1 LSIIDLPQSQL
12 AVLSTHDQAK
22 LRRRKI
28 LGRLGTVL
36 LTLLVI
42 AYLTLYG
49 LILAERGRAKLP
61 AQPLSAA
68 WEALSRLGGYII
80 HHPTTYYWQKVESPA
95 FQLIAQ
101 ILANSVVLLSISL
114 LVAILLGVPLGI
126 AGALSKRKS
135 SATFMLILS
144 VLGIST
150 PSFLLAMLFWI
161 INIQVHNWFN
171 IKVLPSAG
179 FGWDTHM
186 VLPVLVLAMR
196 PLAQIAQVT
205 YVSMANILN
214 EDYLRTARAKGL
226 PWRLI
231 RDRHALRNILIPIL
245 TTFGTSLRFSLASLP
260 VVEFFFSWPGVGLT
274 LLQAINLGNG
284 DLVTDLI
291 LLLGLFFLAVNFSL
305 ELLFPI
311 LDPRLKENG
320 GTEEQLDHESF
331 REWLHN
337 TGADLLFGLQSLR
350 QRLLGR
356 SGRSGGLPELPA
368 YQAAGERSAYEE
380 PAIKVSRWWLVRIFF
395 GNSSLLVGGLLV
407 LGLLYLAIDGG
418 RLTNANP
425 YQIHGVMTIN
435 HVVGAPP
442 FHPSSVFPWGSDQI
456 GRDLQSLVLA
466 GAQQTLT
473 LAFFGM
479 LARILV
485 GTLLGALA
493 GWRQNSWLDR
503 LVMGA
508 VGVWAAF
515 PVTLFAMIVIQALGI
530 QQGMSV
536 FVIGICVVG
545 WAESAQYIRSQ
556 VIAMKPEL
564 FIEAARSV
572 GSRSSQILSR
582 HVLPNMFASLL
593 VLAALEMGGVLMLLA
608 DLGFL
613 NIFLGGGYRIEIR
626 PDVVAFFS
634 DVPEWGAL
642 LANIRN
648 WWRSY
653 PWMAWYPGIAFLLS
667 ILAFNIF
674 GQGLRRFLEE
684 SRVNVNRI
692 FNRFTVLGS
701 LAILGIMAYTLKS
714 SSPTGMYRSEA
725 LKFDA
730 QRAMQTIDMLSS
742 PQFSGRETG
751 TPGAQYAA
759 LYIAQ
764 QMQQI
769 GLLPAGDNDSFIQ
782 TLAKPRLHLLSVPQ
796 LQILDNQGQPISNLV
811 YRQDYVE
818 RGGAEQTNGEA
829 DGSVI
834 GVALSSEPGPNANDP
849 YGLKNNNLLDKI
861 VLIKDDEYALPFNP
875 QTFAGVLLVSD
886 NPQIYQRRLLY
897 RSEFYRFGK
906 PVLYITSKVAEQLL
920 GPSGNSLEDLQA
932 QAQRLHPGQAYLTA
946 PGASVHMEINAV
958 SGGDRTEK
966 TYNVIGYIPGS
977 DAQGGL
983 DANVIMVSAYYDGV
997 GTGPD
1002 GTLYPGANDNASG
1015 VAAVLE
1021 MARVLKNSPYQP
1033 KRTVVFVAWAGGE
1046 RYDGLDTNEI
1056 MNARHNFNLLSV
1068 EAVIELS
1075 GLGAGNGSAIV
1086 AGENSSYRM
1095 VQLLQKSAGE
1105 FHVPVTARGRG
1116 PNYGLPAG
1124 GELGGRKAITLYM
1137 SWDGSD
1143 ISAHTPADSAG
1154 SIDPTK
1160 LQKSGRSALLALF
1173 IASREQDY

>member
-1 LSIIDLPQSQL
+1 MSTLNLPQSEL
-12 AVLSTHDQAK
+12 TALSTHDQAK

-28 LGRLGTVL
+28 LSRLGNVF

-61 AQPLSAA
+61 ALPLNAA
-68 WEALSRLGGYII
+68 WEALVRLGNYIFQ
-80 HHPTTYYWQKVESPA
+80 HPSTYYWQKVESPA
-95 FQLIAQ
+95 LQLIAQ
-101 ILANSVVLLSISL
+101 TLANSVLLLSISL
-114 LVAILLGVPLGI
+114 LVAILLGIPLGI

-135 SATFMLILS
+135 SATFMLVLS

-161 INIQVHNWFN
+161 LNIQVHNWFD

-179 FGWDTHM
+179 FGWDAHM

-205 YVSMANILN
+205 YVSMANILK

-226 PWRLI
+226 PWRII
-231 RDRHALRNILIPIL
+231 RDRHALRNSLIPIL
-245 TTFGTSLRFSLASLP
+245 TTLGTSLRFSLASLP
-260 VVEFFFSWPGVGLT
+260 VVEFFFAWPGVGLT
-274 LLQAINLGNG
+274 LLQAINLGNAG
-284 DLVTDLI
+284 LVTDLI
-291 LLLGLFFLAVNFSL
+291 VSLGLFFLAVNFSL

-320 GTEEQLDHESF
+320 GTEEQLETESF
-331 REWLHN
+331 GEWLRN
-337 TGADLLFGLQSLR
+337 TGADLLFGLQALR
-350 QRLLGR
+350 QRLVGH
-356 SGRSGGLPELPA
+356 SSQSAGLPPLPVNLA
-368 YQAAGERSAYEE
+368 PGNGQAYEE
-380 PAIKVSRWWLVRIFF
+380 PAIKAPRWWLLRIFF
-395 GNSSLLVGGLLV
+395 GNSSLLFGGLLV
-407 LGLLYLAIDGG
+407 LGLLYLTVYGG
-418 RLTNANP
+418 HLTNANP

-435 HVVGAPP
+435 GKVGAPP
-442 FHPSSVFPWGSDQI
+442 FPPSSVFPWGTDQI

-479 LARILV
+479 LARILI
-485 GTLLGALA
+485 GTILGALA

-536 FVIGICVVG
+536 FVVGICVVG
-545 WAESAQYIRSQ
+545 WAESAQYVRSQ

-572 GSRSSQILSR
+572 GSRSNEILR
-582 HVLPNMFASLL
+582 QHVLPNLFASLL

-626 PDVVAFFS
+626 PDVVAYFS

-653 PWMAWYPGIAFLLS
+653 AWMAWYPGIAFLIS

-674 GQGLRRFLEE
+674 GEGLRRFLEE

-692 FNRFTVLGS
+692 FNRFTLLGS

-714 SSPTGMYRSEA
+714 TSPTGLYRSEA
-725 LKFDA
+725 VKFDA

-742 PQFSGRETG
+742 PQFGGRETG
-751 TPGAQYAA
+751 TSGAQYAA

-782 TLAKPRLHLLSVPQ
+782 TLAKPRMHLLSIPK
-796 LQILDNQGQPISNLV
+796 LQILDDQGQSISSLV

-818 RGGAEQTNGEA
+818 RGGEEQTDGEA
-829 DGSVI
+829 DGPVI
-834 GVALSSEPGPNANDP
+834 GLALGPDPGPNANDP
-849 YGLKNNNLLDKI
+849 YGLKEKNLLGKV
-861 VLIKDDEYALPFNP
+861 VLIESDAYALPFNP
-875 QTFAGVLLVSD
+875 QGFAGILLVSD
-886 NPQIYQRRLLY
+886 NPQVYQRRLLY
-897 RSEFYRFGK
+897 RSEFYRSGK
-906 PVLYITSKVAEQLL
+906 PVMYITSQVADRLL
-920 GPSGNSLEDLQA
+920 SSSGSSLKDLQT
-932 QAQRLHPGQAYLTA
+932 QAERLHPGQAYLTA
-946 PGASVHMEINAV
+946 PGANVHMQINAI

-966 TYNVIGYIPGS
+966 MYNIIGYIPGS
-977 DAQGGL
+977 DAQGRL

-997 GTGPD
+997 GTGPN
-1002 GTLYPGANDNASG
+1002 GAFYPGANDNASG
-1015 VAAVLE
+1015 VAAMLE

-1075 GLGAGNGSAIV
+1075 GLGAGSGNAV
-1086 AGENSSYRM
+1086 LAGDNSSYRM

-1105 FHVPVTARGRG
+1105 LHIPVTARGRG

-1124 GELGGRKAITLYM
+1124 GELGGRKAITLYL

-1143 ISAHTPADSAG
+1143 ANAHTPADAPDT
-1154 SIDPTK
+1154 INLTK
-1160 LQKSGRSALLALF
+1160 LQKSGRSALLALL